1 MQHGLEGRPA
11 RILLAAT
18 GSVAAIKFPQLCR
31 LLQQLGEVKV
41 ASTKAASYF
50 IKQQQLPQ
58 GIGPVAGDEDEWH
71 EWQQVGDPVM
81 HIELRR
87 WADVFIIAPLSANSL
102 AKMANGLCDNLVTC
116 VARAWDFSRP
126 LLVGGPWR
134 SAAAYSCICGPCAGT
149 NHGSHCKHGP
159 WGSDT
164 SAVMVAAATAAVAG
178 GTCYE
183 HIHVGQPLHPATSRQ
198 TTAAW
203 HNYCGPSEQEAGVW

>member
-126 LLVGGPWR
+126 LLVAPAMNTYMWDSPFTQQHLDKLQQLGITIVDPV
-134 SAAAYSCICGPCAGT
+134 SKKLACGDVGNGAMASPKA
-149 NHGSHCKHGP
+149 
-159 WGSDT
+159 
-164 SAVMVAAATAAVAG
+164 VAAACMAALEGSGFQLQQSTAA
-178 GTCYE
+178 
-183 HIHVGQPLHPATSRQ
+183 SK
-198 TTAAW
+198 
-203 HNYCGPSEQEAGVW
+203 